1 MRRSLT
7 QLLRKGNGFAL
18 LLFCLGL
25 LLSLLLGL
33 RVLPA
38 QTQPVTPP
46 VSSPSVPPPS
56 TNPVQIIPLKSVE
69 SAPIEGEVGID
80 RQIWGT
86 GGIAA
91 DRRALLQAIDHSLTY
106 LDTPQAETAY
116 ANYAISEFT
125 RDRVRR
131 SLIRFRQLVR
141 TVRSPEALQ
150 AAVRRE
156 FDLYQSIGSD
166 GQGLVKFTG
175 YFEPVYEASRVQTSE
190 FRYPLYALPPDLA
203 QWTRPHPT
211 RRQLEGMDGLQG
223 SQGRLR
229 GLELVWL
236 RDRLEAYLVQI
247 QGSAQLQLTDQ
258 TRISIGYAGRTDYPY
273 VSIGRELINAGKIQP
288 ENLSLPIV
296 IQYFRDHPTELSEYL
311 PRNDRFIFFKE
322 TTGTP
327 ATGSLRVPVTADRSI
342 ATDKSLMPPGAL
354 ALIHTEIPLANAQRQ
369 IVPQTVSRYVLDQDT
384 GGAIQGAGRVDIFM
398 GTGQLAGD
406 RAGLTLAAGQLY
418 YLLLK
423 E

>member
-1 MRRSLT
+1 MSRLPPEPAGT
-7 QLLRKGNGFAL
+7 THLPCQYAAL
-18 LLFCLGL
+18 P
-25 LLSLLLGL
+25 SPPHSP
-33 RVLPA
+33 LP
-38 QTQPVTPP
+38 
-46 VSSPSVPPPS
+46 
-56 TNPVQIIPLKSVE
+56 LH
-69 SAPIEGEVGID
+69 PIESSVLTGETGID
-80 RQIWGT
+80 RQLWGNGT
-86 GGIAA
+86 PA

-106 LDTPQAETAY
+106 LATPEAESAY
-116 ANYAISEFT
+116 ANYSIPQFT

-141 TVRSPEALQ
+141 NTQSPEELQ

-166 GQGLVKFTG
+166 GQGTVKFTG
-175 YFEPVYEASRVQTSE
+175 YFEPVYAASRVQTAE

-203 QWTRPHPT
+203 EWTRPHPT
-211 RRQLEGMDGLQG
+211 RRELEGNDGLQG
-223 SQGRLR
+223 SRGRLR

-236 RDRLEAYLVQI
+236 RDRLEAFLVQI
-247 QGSAQLQLTDQ
+247 QGSAQLQLTDG
-258 TRISIGYAGRTDYPY
+258 TRMSVGYAGRTDYPY
-273 VSIGRELINAGKIQP
+273 VSMGRELINAGKIQP
-288 ENLSLPIV
+288 ENLSLPVV
-296 IQYFRDHPTELSEYL
+296 IQYFRDHPNELNEYL

-369 IVPQTVSRYVLDQDT
+369 IVPQVVSRYVLDQDT
-384 GGAIQGAGRVDIFM
+384 GGAILGAGRVDIFM

-406 RAGLTLAAGQLY
+406 RAGRMLAPGQLY